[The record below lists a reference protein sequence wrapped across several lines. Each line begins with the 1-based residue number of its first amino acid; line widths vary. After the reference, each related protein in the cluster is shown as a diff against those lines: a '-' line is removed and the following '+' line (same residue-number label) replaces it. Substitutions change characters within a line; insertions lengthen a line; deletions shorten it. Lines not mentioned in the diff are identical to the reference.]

1 MLDNKRNLQYFE
13 APSMRE
19 LFDVMQ
25 TWQAENKQRFLSL
38 NVEQEGDSFCC
49 IALTNPS
56 EVIIVDGS
64 SLDEGAAVH
73 GQKLRVDESR
83 Y

>member
-13 APSMRE
+13 ASSMRE
-19 LFDVMQ
+19 LFDAMQ
-25 TWQAENKQRFLSL
+25 VWQAENKQRFLSL
-38 NVEQEGDSFCC
+38 SVEREENTVCC

-64 SLDEGAAVH
+64 EMEGVEVFNRMLSVKQQRH
-73 GQKLRVDESR
+73 
-83 Y
+83 

>member
-13 APSMRE
+13 AHSMRE
-19 LFDVMQ
+19 LFDAMQ
-25 TWQAENKQRFLSL
+25 AWQEENKQRFLSL
-38 NVEQEGDSFCC
+38 NVEREGNSFCC

-64 SLDEGAAVH
+64 SLEEGAAVWN
-73 GQKLRVDESR
+73 QRLRVDDSR
-83 Y
+83 